1 MEIIP
6 SIIADNF
13 EEVKTR
19 LIRVEGLVDWVELD
33 IADGVFVPSFTW
45 PMLLGQAPEDLKEV
59 DGKTKI
65 SAHLM
70 VEHPETL
77 IDDPSTP
84 FGASWQE
91 VVDRLIIH
99 YESTD
104 EIEKI
109 IETKGAHISLGLALE
124 LATPVEKIYHYLDR
138 VKLVQL
144 MSIER
149 VGYSGEKFDERVF
162 EKIKTLK
169 TNWPDVKIIIDGGI
183 DLEIGRRLKEV
194 GADGLVIGSR
204 IWQAPNIEETI
215 KSFQNL

>member
-6 SIIADNF
+6 SIIAENLD
-13 EEVKTR
+13 ELKIK
-19 LIRVEGLVDWVELD
+19 LARVEGLVNWVEVD
-33 IADGVFVPSFTW
+33 VADGVFVSSLTW
-45 PMLLGQAPEDLKEV
+45 PMMLAQAPEDLKEV

-77 IDDPSTP
+77 IDD
-84 FGASWQE
+84 WQDF
-91 VVDRLIIH
+91 VDRIIFH

-104 EIEKI
+104 AIEKI
-109 IETKGAHISLGLALE
+109 IESAGVHMGLGIALE
-124 LATPVEKIYHYLDR
+124 LAMPVEKIYPYLDKI
-138 VKLVQL
+138 KLVQL

-169 TNWPDVKIIIDGGI
+169 TNWPDVKIMVDGGI
-183 DLEIGRRLKEV
+183 DLEIAKRLKDA
-194 GADGLVIGSR
+194 GADGLVVGSH
-204 IWQAPNIEETI
+204 IWNAKNIEEAI
-215 KSFQNL
+215 RDLQSL

>member
-19 LIRVEGLVDWVELD
+19 LARVEGLVDWVELD

-45 PMLLGQAPEDLKEV
+45 PMLLGQAPEDLKGVE
-59 DGKTKI
+59 GQTKI

-70 VEHPETL
+70 VEQPETL
-77 IDDPSTP
+77 VDD
-84 FGASWQE
+84 WQE

-104 EIEKI
+104 EIGKI
-109 IETKGAHISLGLALE
+109 IETKGAHIGLGLALE
-124 LATPVEKIYHYLDR
+124 LATPVEKIYQYLD
-138 VKLVQL
+138 KIKSVQL

-149 VGYSGEKFDERVF
+149 VGYSGEKFDDQVF

-169 TNWPDVKIIIDGGI
+169 TNWPDVKIIVDGGI
-183 DLEIGRRLKEV
+183 DLEIGQRLKEV
-194 GADGLVIGSR
+194 GADGLVVGSH
-204 IWQAPNIEETI
+204 IWNAPNIEEAI

>member
-13 EEVKTR
+13 EEVETR
-19 LIRVEGLVDWVELD
+19 LIRVEGLIDWVELD

-45 PMLLGQAPEDLKEV
+45 PMLLGQAPEDLKGIE
-59 DGKTKI
+59 GKTKI

-77 IDDPSTP
+77 IDD
-84 FGASWQE
+84 WQE
-91 VVDRLIIH
+91 VVDRIIIH

-109 IETKGAHISLGLALE
+109 IETKGTHIGLGLALE
-124 LATPVEKIYHYLDR
+124 LATPVEKIYTYLDKI
-138 VKLVQL
+138 KLVQL

-169 TNWPDVKIIIDGGI
+169 TNWPDIKIIVDGGV
-183 DLEIGRRLKEV
+183 DLEIGQRLKEV
-194 GADGLVIGSR
+194 GADGLVVGSH
-204 IWQAPNIEETI
+204 IWNAPNIEEAI

>member
-6 SIIADNF
+6 SIIAENA
-13 EEVKTR
+13 EEVRTKIT
-19 LIRVEGLVDWVELD
+19 RVEGLVNWIELD
-33 IADGVFVPSFTW
+33 VADGVFVPSFTW

-77 IDDPSTP
+77 LDD
-84 FGASWQE
+84 WQE
-91 VVDRLIIH
+91 VVDRVIVH

-109 IETKGAHISLGLALE
+109 IENKGAHISLGIALE
-124 LATPVEKIYHYLDR
+124 LNTPAEKIYHYLDKI
-138 VKLVQL
+138 KLVQL

-169 TNWPDVKIIIDGGI
+169 TNWPDVQIIVDGGV
-183 DLEIGRRLKEV
+183 DLEIAKKLKELGV
-194 GADGLVIGSR
+194 SGIVVGSR
-204 IWQAPNIEETI
+204 IWNSKNIEETI
-215 KSFQNL
+215 SQFKNL

>member
-19 LIRVEGLVDWVELD
+19 LIRVEGLIDWIELD

-45 PMLLGQAPEDLKEV
+45 PMLLGQAPEDLKGIE
-59 DGKTKI
+59 GKTKI

-70 VEHPETL
+70 IEHPETL
-77 IDDPSTP
+77 IDD
-84 FGASWQE
+84 WQE
-91 VVDRLIIH
+91 VVDRIIIH

-109 IETKGAHISLGLALE
+109 IETKGTHIGLGLALE
-124 LATPVEKIYHYLDR
+124 LATPVEKIYTYLDKI
-138 VKLVQL
+138 KLVQL

-169 TNWPDVKIIIDGGI
+169 TNWPDIKIIVDCGV
-183 DLEIGRRLKEV
+183 DLEIGQRLKEV
-194 GADGLVIGSR
+194 GADGLVVGSH
-204 IWQAPNIEETI
+204 IWNAPNIEEAI

>member
-6 SIIADNF
+6 SIIAQDA
-13 EEVKTR
+13 EEVRTKIAR
-19 LIRVEGLVDWVELD
+19 LEGLVNWIELD
-33 IADGVFVPSFTW
+33 VADGVFVPSFTW
-45 PMLLGQAPEDLKEV
+45 PMLLGQAPEDLKEI

-77 IDDPSTP
+77 IDD
-84 FGASWQE
+84 WQDF
-91 VVDRLIIH
+91 VDRIIVH

-104 EIEKI
+104 ELAKI
-109 IETKGAHISLGLALE
+109 IKTAGPHIGLGIALE
-124 LATPVEKIYHYLDR
+124 LATPIEKIYPYLDKI
-138 VKLVQL
+138 KLVQL

-149 VGYSGEKFDERVF
+149 VGYSGEKFDERVI
-162 EKIKTLK
+162 EKIKMLK

-183 DLEIGRRLKEV
+183 DLEIGRRLKET
-194 GADGLVIGSR
+194 GADVLSVNSKIWGS
-204 IWQAPNIEETI
+204 PNIEEAI

>member
-6 SIIADNF
+6 SIIAENAEDLRT
-13 EEVKTR
+13 K
-19 LIRVEGLVDWVELD
+19 IARVEGLVDWVEVD
-33 IADGVFVPSFTW
+33 VADGVFVPSFTW

-77 IDDPSTP
+77 LDD
-84 FGASWQE
+84 WQDF
-91 VVDRLIIH
+91 VDRIIFH

-104 EIEKI
+104 AIEKI
-109 IETKGAHISLGLALE
+109 IESAGVHMGLGIALE
-124 LATPVEKIYHYLDR
+124 LHTPVEKVYPYLDKI
-138 VKLVQL
+138 KLIQL

-149 VGYSGEKFDERVF
+149 VGYSGEKFDDRVF

-169 TNWPDVKIIIDGGI
+169 TNWPDVKIMVDGGV
-183 DLEIGRRLKEV
+183 DLEIAQKLKELGV
-194 GADGLVIGSR
+194 SGVVVGSR
-204 IWQAPNIEETI
+204 LWQAKDIEEVI
-215 KSFQNL
+215 KSFQAL

>member
-6 SIIADNF
+6 SIIAKEL
-13 EEVKTR
+13 EEVKTKITR
-19 LIRVEGLVDWVELD
+19 LDGLVTWVELD
-33 IADGVFVPSFTW
+33 IADGVFVPTFTW

-77 IDDPSTP
+77 IDD
-84 FGASWQE
+84 WQDF
-91 VVDRLIIH
+91 VDRIIVH

-109 IETKGAHISLGLALE
+109 IENKGSHIGLGIALE
-124 LATPVEKIYHYLDR
+124 LNTPVEKIYSYLDK

-149 VGYSGEKFDERVF
+149 IGYAGEKFDERVF

-169 TNWPDVKIIIDGGI
+169 INWPDVKIIVDGGI
-183 DLEIGRRLKEV
+183 DLAIGQRLAEAGV
-194 GADGLVIGSR
+194 DGLVVGSR
-204 IWQAPNIEETI
+204 IWGSNDIEKTI
-215 KSFQNL
+215 REFKSL